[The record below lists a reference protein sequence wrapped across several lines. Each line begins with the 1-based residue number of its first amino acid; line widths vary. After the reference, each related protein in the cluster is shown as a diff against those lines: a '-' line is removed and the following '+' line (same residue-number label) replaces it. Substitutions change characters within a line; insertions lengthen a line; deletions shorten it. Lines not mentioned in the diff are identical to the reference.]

1 MKRMNRFARVA
12 ALCAGLSIAGCG
24 DADLVAPSELT
35 GGAWKLQS
43 IQSSSGTIAIQRPEN
58 FTVTFGSDLKLGIKA
73 DCNVCGGTYSLAGGS
88 LQISGVF
95 CTLAYCGDTSND
107 RPFMDVLNN

>member
-1 MKRMNRFARVA
+1 MT
-12 ALCAGLSIAGCG
+12 S
-24 DADLVAPSELT
+24 PSDLT

-43 IQSSSGTIAIQRPEN
+43 IQSSGSTTTIAKPDN
-58 FTVTFGSDLKLGIKA
+58 FTITFSADLKLGIKA

-107 RPFMDVLNN
+107 RAFMDVLNNATSIGVGGSELTIGSTKGVARFTR